1 MDRFL
6 APHSAEARAHFLLTE
21 SSPSWD
27 MEHPSLNETLI
38 AGCASY
44 QALSR
49 YLTGADLIFPPRTRK
64 ELENVLRRY
73 SYDAIH
79 NIIARARS
87 ALAPGGYSRVCHIAE
102 RSLHNVLDSD
112 DNVAVLLSLH
122 TSTSGDHA
130 VPDRSS
136 PRHIRI

>member
-1 MDRFL
+1 
-6 APHSAEARAHFLLTE
+6 
-21 SSPSWD
+21 
-27 MEHPSLNETLI
+27 MEHPSLNEALI

-49 YLTGADLIFPPRTRK
+49 YLTGADLVFHPRSRK
-64 ELENVLRRY
+64 ELENILRRY

-79 NIIARARS
+79 NLIARARS
-87 ALAPGGYSRVCHIAE
+87 SLAPGGYSRVCHIAE
-102 RSLHNVLDSD
+102 GSLHNVLDSD

-122 TSTSGDHA
+122 TSSGDHA

-136 PRHIRI
+136 PRHIKI